1 MAKKSCCGGS
11 KGRLIHSVIE
21 LLPKEGYENLGIN
34 DILEHADVSKSNF
47 YYHFKSKEELC
58 LTAFDAIIDFFQ
70 EKILNTTLLNAA
82 LTPKARIVGLFQKLR
97 ESMEHTCCKVGC
109 PFVNIATETSD
120 HHPLFRE
127 KVDTFFDLYRSAI
140 AKALQ
145 AGVDSGDFRG
155 DFSVEGMAQLVLS
168 TINGTMVLM
177 KASKELDIIEQNRD
191 TLIELI
197 KK

>member
-1 MAKKSCCGGS
+1 MSNKSCCGGS
-11 KGRLIHSVIE
+11 KGRLIHAVIE
-21 LLPKEGYENLGIN
+21 LLPRKGYENLGIQ
-34 DILEHADVSKSNF
+34 DILQQAEVSKSNF

-58 LTAFDAIIDFFQ
+58 LTAFDAIIEFF
-70 EKILNTTLLNAA
+70 EDKILRATLLNDT
-82 LTPKARIVGLFQKLR
+82 LSPKERFEGLFQKLR

-127 KVDTFFDLYRSAI
+127 KVDKFFDMYRKAI
-140 AKALQ
+140 AAALQ
-145 AGVDSGDFRG
+145 AGVDRG
-155 DFSVEGMAQLVLS
+155 DFHSNFPIDGMAQFILS

-177 KASKELDIIEQNRD
+177 KASKDLSVIEQNRN
-191 TLIELI
+191 TLFALI

>member
-1 MAKKSCCGGS
+1 MSKGSCCGGS
-11 KGRLIHSVIE
+11 KGRLIHAVIE
-21 LLPKEGYENLGIN
+21 LLPQKGYENLGIH
-34 DILEHADVSKSNF
+34 DILDSADVSKSNF

-58 LTAFDAIIDFFQ
+58 LTAFDAIIEYFQ
-70 EKILNTTLLNAA
+70 EKILEKTLLNDG
-82 LTPKARIVGLFQKLR
+82 LKAKDRICGLFQKLR

-127 KVDTFFDLYRSAI
+127 KVDTFFTLYRQAI

-145 AGVDSGDFRG
+145 AGVDSGDFRD
-155 DFSVEGMAQLVLS
+155 DFSIEGMAQLVLS

-191 TLIELI
+191 TLLELI